1 MIRRPRHRLIA
12 GAFGA
17 LAIVLLLTAC
27 NSSSN
32 PTTSPSASPT
42 VDTCASLQTLD
53 NSVQALLSVKPLQV
67 GTSGV
72 EAAVSQVQTDLD
84 AAAGTASTQFGPQI
98 DALKQSVQAV
108 SDTLTSA
115 NGQSIATVAT
125 QLATELPAVKTA
137 WDNLQTAVSSLNCGL
152 STPTM

>member
-1 MIRRPRHRLIA
+1 MIRRPRHLLIA

-17 LAIVLLLTAC
+17 LAVVLLLTAC
-27 NSSSN
+27 SSSSN
-32 PTTSPSASPT
+32 STTSPSASST
-42 VDTCASLQTLD
+42 VDVCASLQTLD
-53 NSVQALLSVKPLQV
+53 SSVQALLSVKPLQV

-72 EAAVSQVQTDLD
+72 KAAVSQVQTDLD
-84 AAAGTASTQFGPQI
+84 AAAGAASTQFGPQI

-137 WDNLQTAVSSLNCGL
+137 WDNLQAAVSSLNCGL